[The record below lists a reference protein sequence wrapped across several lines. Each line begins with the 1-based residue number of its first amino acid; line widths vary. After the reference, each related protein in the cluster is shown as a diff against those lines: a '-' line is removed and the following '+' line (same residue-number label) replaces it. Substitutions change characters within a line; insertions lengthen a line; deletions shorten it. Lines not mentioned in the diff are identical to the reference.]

1 MVVEYANRAYRD
13 PGALIAKDAGDRNRG
28 GSIRR
33 EAALKS
39 PGIIDEEIWQVMFST

>member
-1 MVVEYANRAYRD
+1 MVVESANRADRD

-33 EAALKS
+33 DTMPKSSELLLKKS
-39 PGIIDEEIWQVMFST
+39 KRK